1 MPHSILETNEKYCW
15 WHDIMESINYL
26 SSAQKEYSFIQGFQ
40 PNWINRVP
48 INFEP
53 KKEIT
58 KRRRRNSTID
68 VESSF
73 VDLLS
78 LIENGSLQYILGR
91 IKLISKFEF
100 PKRRS
105 SNYFGV
111 SRNGEN
117 WQALINCGKIKK
129 YVGTFSS
136 EREAAISYDFYAIW
150 LHLSKAKTNFTYDSQ
165 LIIEM
170 IQSYN
175 RISKSFDPSRFI
187 GRI

>member
-1 MPHSILETNEKYCW
+1 
-15 WHDIMESINYL
+15 MENTNYL
-26 SSAQKEYSFIQGFQ
+26 LSTQKEYNFIQGFE
-40 PNWINRVP
+40 PNYINRIP

-53 KKEIT
+53 KKEII

-73 VDLLS
+73 EDLLS

-91 IKLISKFEF
+91 IKHRSTFEP
-100 PKRRS
+100 PKSRS

-117 WQALINCGKIKK
+117 WQALIKCGKIKK
-129 YVGTFSS
+129 YVGTFGS

-175 RISKSFDPSRFI
+175 RISKSFNPSRFI